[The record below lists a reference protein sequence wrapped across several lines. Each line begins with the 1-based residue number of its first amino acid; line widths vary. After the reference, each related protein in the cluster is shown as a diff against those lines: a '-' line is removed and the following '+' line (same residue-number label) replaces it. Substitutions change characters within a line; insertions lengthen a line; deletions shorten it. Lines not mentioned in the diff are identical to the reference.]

1 MANFNRIAPF
11 YDFLSSVV
19 FGKQLI
25 KASECYLNELPFNGN
40 VLYIGGGSGILLNK
54 MLENRPNITID
65 FVEPSSKFIELAK
78 QNLNAQFYGQVN
90 FIQGNHLAVNSQQK
104 YDVIITFFVLDI
116 FTETETQL
124 FCKHIYNLLVVNG
137 LWLNTDFEKP
147 THLGSKLLLKSM
159 YVFFKL
165 VSNIN
170 TKQLPDYDAV
180 FKNLPLEILSKKLFF
195 HQFIGSS
202 LLVKPHHLD
211 KI

>member
-1 MANFNRIAPF
+1 MVNFNRIAPV
-11 YDFLSSVV
+11 YDFLSSIV
-19 FGKQLI
+19 FGKQI
-25 KASECYLNELPFNGN
+25 INASACYLSELPISGN

-78 QNLNAQFYGQVN
+78 QNVNAQFYGQVN
-90 FIQGNHLAVNSQQK
+90 FIHGNHLAISSQQK
-104 YDVIITFFVLDI
+104 YNAVITFFVLDI
-116 FTETETQL
+116 FTETEAQL
-124 FCKHIYNLLVVNG
+124 FCKSIYNSLVDSG
-137 LWLNTDFEKP
+137 LWLNADFEKP

-170 TKQLPDYDAV
+170 AKQLPDYDAV
-180 FKNLPLEILSKKLFF
+180 FKNLPLVTRSKKLFF
-195 HQFIGSS
+195 HRIIGSS
-202 LLVKPHHLD
+202 FLVKPHHLD